1 MLWILFLSECTQHL
15 VGKKCFSSFIAN
27 AWEEDNSIFCD
38 MLSDPFA
45 FRTLFEL
52 HSSALPYGITS
63 VTLFE
68 MDYSSHSFSS
78 STSLLLVF
86 ILLQKN
92 FRELFYFHFETKKIW
107 TIVHHTAIDSWSLFK
122 YIETSQSKHTIANIQ
137 SAMQMNIYM
146 GWKKMK
152 WAEENK
158 SDGRRMVWV
167 SGALVHQLALCLG
180 NKPCVECVYGKM
192 KLKLFHIFTIHIP
205 LLALSAPRLQFAL
218 SLVSTARMPR
228 S

>member
-1 MLWILFLSECTQHL
+1 MHKKKTIPSFAICYPIRLHSELYLSFILRLFLTELHRLLCLKWIILF
-15 VGKKCFSSFIAN
+15 
-27 AWEEDNSIFCD
+27 IF
-38 MLSDPFA
+38 L
-45 FRTLFEL
+45 
-52 HSSALPYGITS
+52 
-63 VTLFE
+63 
-68 MDYSSHSFSS
+68 SS

-137 SAMQMNIYM
+137 SAMQMNIYT
-146 GWKKMK
+146 GCKKMK

-158 SDGRRMVWV
+158 NDGRRMVWV